1 MNGFQDVFDLLKNGF
16 SCFVVESFEDFV
28 FIFMDK
34 VMEFS
39 KGPIGGNCLV
49 PEESAGLIGEP
60 DFVGEVDDVDIGAP
74 YVDAFEASV
83 FGIIP
88 GC

>member
-1 MNGFQDVFDLLKNGF
+1 
-16 SCFVVESFEDFV
+16 
-28 FIFMDK
+28 
-34 VMEFS
+34 MEFS

>member
-1 MNGFQDVFDLLKNGF
+1 MLENRF
-16 SCFVVESFEDFV
+16 SSFVVEGFEDFV

-39 KGPIGGNCLV
+39 KGPVWGNCLV

-60 DFVGEVDDVDIGAP
+60 DFVGEVDDVNIGAP
-74 YVDAFEASV
+74 YIDPPKASV
-83 FGIIP
+83 FRIMP
-88 GC
+88 CC